1 MPPVAQTLEEKK
13 QRRLLTTLISLNVL
27 VVLGLIGG
35 FSLGMKAMM
44 MKVNPAPKPKV
55 EHPLPGPTLQIFNQI
70 YNLGETNRYMKVT
83 MELELEVEGMDERA
97 RASFLEEI
105 RRREPHIRDL
115 LISEISGKTYREV
128 STPQGKEQLKEE
140 LRLKINT
147 LLSRGELREV
157 MFTSF
162 AVQ

>member
-1 MPPVAQTLEEKK
+1 MPPAAQTPEEKN

-35 FSLGMKAMM
+35 FFLGMKAMM
-44 MKVNPAPKPKV
+44 VKVNPEPKPKA

-70 YNLGETNRYMKVT
+70 YNLGEPNRYMKAT
-83 MELELEVEGMDERA
+83 MELELEVEGMEEQEHMA
-97 RASFLEEI
+97 FLQEV
-105 RRREPHIRDL
+105 RRREPYILDL

-140 LRLKINT
+140 LRLKINA